1 MPVFAARTT
10 GFEGEIVSMPLKSSY
25 CQTGFDQKNNL
36 SPMSTKRTTNPR
48 RLSICG
54 SSCCA
59 VAMGS
64 SLLLYAVVLDS
75 TNSTGIFALHALD
88 GQARQAAQGR
98 CLHFPHHICLIL
110 ARGHSRRPACQGS
123 RSWAIH
129 SNAPVDLDLLNY
141 LVEHPG
147 CYEGLLPW
155 VLRNFNI
162 FPNTFAQIGDFVN
175 DQVQNSLVYH
185 DPSFSMLSS
194 SPQSLKTLL

>member
-1 MPVFAARTT
+1 MASTMHRRSNAMTSAIGIAVQGATDAARAAAELLLSPSGLTTRMPVFAARTT

-64 SLLLYAVVLDS
+64 SLLLFAVVLDS

-98 CLHFPHHICLIL
+98 CLHFPHHTCLIL

-141 LVEHPG
+141 LVEH
-147 CYEGLLPW
+147 
-155 VLRNFNI
+155 R
-162 FPNTFAQIGDFVN
+162 A
-175 DQVQNSLVYH
+175 SR
-185 DPSFSMLSS
+185 ML
-194 SPQSLKTLL
+194 